1 MAEEACS
8 ICQDT
13 GWVLEE
19 KEGRRVA
26 KRCRCFVQ
34 KKNQIL
40 FEQANIPKRYQNCS
54 FSNFEEDHH
63 PSLRHALKIARQ
75 FVKNYP
81 VQDVG
86 LLFQGPCGV
95 GKTHLAV
102 AIINELI
109 WNKSVP
115 SYFYDFRELIRNIQ
129 NSYSSDSPMT
139 ESALLAPVFEKNV
152 MILDELGARRT
163 TPWVEETVFYI
174 INHRYN
180 NKKVTIFTS
189 NYIDAGEE
197 DEDQREFHFKKSG
210 FDKKGEDTLV
220 DRIGT
225 RLRSRVYEMCKI
237 VNMEGDDYRK
247 KVKQA
252 GYRF

>member
-1 MAEEACS
+1 MAEEQCP

-13 GWVLEE
+13 GWVL
-19 KEGRRVA
+19 KDVKGKSLA
-26 KRCRCFVQ
+26 KRCRCYVQ
-34 KKNQIL
+34 RQNQVL
-40 FEQANIPKRYQNCS
+40 FEQANIPQRYKTCTLE
-54 FSNFEEDHH
+54 NFEVHNASHRD
-63 PSLRHALKIARQ
+63 ALKISRQ
-75 FVKNYP
+75 FLKNFP

-102 AIINELI
+102 ALLQELV
-109 WNKSVP
+109 WKKGVP
-115 SYFYDFRELIRNIQ
+115 CYFYDFRELIRSIQ
-129 NSYSSDSPMT
+129 NTYSSDSPMT
-139 ESALLAPVFEKNV
+139 ESELLAPVFEKQV
-152 MILDELGARRT
+152 LVLDELGAKRT

-180 NKKVTIFTS
+180 SRRLTVFTS
-189 NYIDAGEE
+189 NFLDQEEEEE
-197 DEDQREFHFKKSG
+197 DRRDPLFKKDG
-210 FDKKGEDTLV
+210 FNKKGGDSLV
-220 DRIGT
+220 DRIGI

-237 VNMEGDDYRK
+237 VNMWGDDYRK